1 MFNISVNLNTAH
13 LIYAILSSI
22 SSEILHS
29 ISNRLLSIRYRGY
42 VKLLSV
48 VGVLFYFGERSA
60 QKNETKICKIAW
72 DFDQM
77 ATFPREQSWFYRK
90 WIAMVHHL
98 HPTSY
103 FTFIHLQFVLCFYI
117 EKRKK
122 NYGDIYDKL
131 MDFTQHI
138 YLPWQ
143 PKLCVYNCVHG
154 FSMCIFMLACIF
166 FKCKCMCVVCDVHAF
181 ERTLYEDSYSVQCNV
196 KCNESLN
203 HH

>member
-42 VKLLSV
+42 VKLLFV
-48 VGVLFYFGERSA
+48 VGVLWYFGERSA

-77 ATFPREQSWFYRK
+77 AAFSRQQSWFYRK

-117 EKRKK
+117 GKRKK
-122 NYGDIYDKL
+122 I
-131 MDFTQHI
+131 MATFTTNWWILPSTFI
-138 YLPWQ
+138 YLDSQ
-143 PKLCVYNCVHG
+143 NCVYIIVCMVLVCAFSCLPASSSNANACV
-154 FSMCIFMLACIF
+154 
-166 FKCKCMCVVCDVHAF
+166 
-181 ERTLYEDSYSVQCNV
+181 
-196 KCNESLN
+196 
-203 HH
+203 